1 MMAKA
6 PPKLSGL
13 IKTGAVVPATPAHE
27 LADIPGSVA
36 SASKEVGATAIPV
49 AIEVPMQEV
58 QTPVLD
64 SGSGRNLRMI
74 GVHLIDPN
82 PLAPREVYTPEM
94 ILNRAEDLR
103 AQGQHDPIHV
113 IPNPNAPGRFVI
125 CDGWTRVQA
134 CLEHKV
140 FESLL
145 AEIHTELGMQES
157 AWFGYEQNEGRS
169 QHCDLD
175 RAMFYEKLIAVGES
189 AAEIARRAKLSKTM
203 MSFYRA
209 YRKLPEDVLEIVRMH
224 PHKFGATE
232 AYQLA
237 KLFEKVGIRKAVVL
251 AHKYASED
259 QTQRWLVNQVQAL
272 LNPTAHKARNSGK
285 TIRYANGVYKQRGGV
300 FELLITVSADQ
311 REAFAQGLEGLL
323 EMAAIQTE
331 TEDEA
336 GTAEDAQ
343 GSP

>member
-1 MMAKA
+1 MAKA

-27 LADIPGSVA
+27 LADIPGPA
-36 SASKEVGATAIPV
+36 SEAKSEQTTTTTPV
-49 AIEVPMQEV
+49 AVVPHRQEV
-58 QTPVLD
+58 EAPALD
-64 SGSGRNLRMI
+64 SRTGRRLAMI

-113 IPNPNAPGRFVI
+113 IPNPNAPDRFII

-134 CLEHKV
+134 CREHKV
-140 FESLL
+140 FEVLL
-145 AEIHTELGMQES
+145 AEIHTELGLQES
-157 AWFGYEQNEGRS
+157 AWFGYEQNEGRA

-175 RAMFYEKLIAVGES
+175 RAMFYEKLIAAGETP
-189 AAEIARRAKLSKTM
+189 AEVARRAKVSKTM

-209 YRKLPEDVLEIVRMH
+209 YSRLPEDVLEIIRLH

-237 KLFEKVGIRKAVVL
+237 KLHDKAGIRKAVSL
-251 AHKYASED
+251 ANKYASED
-259 QTQRWLVNQVQAL
+259 QTQRWLTNQVQAL
-272 LNPTAHKARNSGK
+272 LNPIAHKAKTSGK
-285 TIRYANGVYKQRGGV
+285 TIRYANGVYKQRGDV
-300 FELLITVSADQ
+300 FELVITVPAEQ
-311 REAFAQGLEGLL
+311 REAFAQGLENLL
-323 EMAAIQTE
+323 ETAAIQPE
-331 TEDEA
+331 PVGDD
-336 GTAEDAQ
+336 GAESAK
-343 GSP
+343 G